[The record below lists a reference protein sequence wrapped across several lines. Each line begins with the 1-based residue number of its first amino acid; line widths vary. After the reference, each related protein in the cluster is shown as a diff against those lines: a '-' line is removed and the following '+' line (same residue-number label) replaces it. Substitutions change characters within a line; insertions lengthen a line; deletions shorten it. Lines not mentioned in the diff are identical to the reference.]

1 MKQGLIIFLL
11 ALSLLPIWAKA
22 QQDTVKT
29 GKATD
34 SADTITSSVKVLS
47 IPAPAITD
55 SNDER
60 NFLEQYYY
68 GPDMDGTYDIYDPWD
83 IYPDRDEDSQER
95 ESDDRDGQQQD
106 VRE

>member
-1 MKQGLIIFLL
+1 MKKALLLIAIFL
-11 ALSLLPIWAKA
+11 PWAINAIA
-22 QQDTVKT
+22 QQDTSKT
-29 GKATD
+29 GKTSD
-34 SADTITSSVKVLS
+34 SADTTAPPAVTS

-106 VRE
+106 SRE